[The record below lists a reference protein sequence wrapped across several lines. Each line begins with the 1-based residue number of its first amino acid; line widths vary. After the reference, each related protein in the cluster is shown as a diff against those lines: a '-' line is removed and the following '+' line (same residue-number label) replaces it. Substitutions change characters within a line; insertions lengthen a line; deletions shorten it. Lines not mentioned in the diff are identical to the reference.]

1 MPEIQKLALHTDDL
15 KLIMI
20 DTRST
25 GVDFALVTSP
35 PGYIINIELI
45 KECIG
50 ELNISAE
57 KDFRSDPL
65 T

>member
-1 MPEIQKLALHTDDL
+1 MLQLDSTKHKEGELPQISKLTLHTDGL
-15 KLIMI
+15 QLIMI
-20 DTRST
+20 DKQH
-25 GVDFALVTSP
+25 
-35 PGYIINIELI
+35 IINIELI

>member
-1 MPEIQKLALHTDDL
+1 
-15 KLIMI
+15 MI

-25 GVDFALVTSP
+25 GVDFALVTLP
-35 PGYIINIELI
+35 PRYIINIELI

-57 KDFRSDPL
+57 KDFRSDP
-65 T
+65 